1 MNGDDMKVKM
11 NAERHAKTYCNVQE
25 VIIINGQ
32 RVISKKFLRTVIYT
46 NTYLNTI
53 KKFKLIIM
61 FLMEILNSTWTIQ
74 R

>member
-1 MNGDDMKVKM
+1 MNGDDMKIYM
-11 NAERHAKTYCNVQE
+11 NAERHAKTYFDVQK

-32 RVISKKFLRTVIYT
+32 RVIPKKFLRTVIYT